1 MRRIGVLMNLAA
13 SDAEGQA
20 RIAALLQGLERLG
33 WVPGRNVRIDTRWA
47 AGSPDNFRAYA
58 RELLALEP
66 EVIVGVATPAV
77 TALQQAVAAYRSCSS
92 ASRRTG
98 GGWRRAPCSTFRAC
112 AHGTGPRALR
122 QCARKSGRAMVDS
135 RVESKLIAD
144 VGAFGLASRNPDRAR
159 HRAHG
164 AHPHSSADELPRA
177 SAVPSGRARLDA
189 CGSLE
194 RWAKPRASRRGRQIN
209 PKRVANNC
217 THTDPAGR
225 IAPSRPENSVQI
237 RRRHA

>member
-47 AGSPDNFRAYA
+47 AGRPDNFRAYA

-92 ASRRTG
+92 ASR
-98 GGWRRAPCSTFRAC
+98 WRRAPCSTFRAC

>member
-47 AGSPDNFRAYA
+47 AGRPDNFRAYA

-135 RVESKLIAD
+135 RVESKLTAD
-144 VGAFGLASRNPDRAR
+144 VGALVSPPATPTAR
-159 HRAHG
+159 
-164 AHPHSSADELPRA
+164 PSSSTWRA
-177 SAVPSGRARLDA
+177 SAFICRRA
-189 CGSLE
+189 
-194 RWAKPRASRRGRQIN
+194 
-209 PKRVANNC
+209 
-217 THTDPAGR
+217 
-225 IAPSRPENSVQI
+225 APSKRCSV
-237 RRRHA
+237 RLRSA

>member
-47 AGSPDNFRAYA
+47 AGRPDNFRAYA

-77 TALQQAVAAYRSCSS
+77 TALQHAVAAYRSCSS

-98 GGWRRAPCSTFRAC
+98 GGWRPATCSTFRAC

-135 RVESKLIAD
+135 RIESKLIAD

-164 AHPHSSADELPRA
+164 AHHCVHGDGWHQITDIHISD
-177 SAVPSGRARLDA
+177 
-189 CGSLE
+189 
-194 RWAKPRASRRGRQIN
+194 RRTR
-209 PKRVANNC
+209 
-217 THTDPAGR
+217 
-225 IAPSRPENSVQI
+225 
-237 RRRHA
+237 